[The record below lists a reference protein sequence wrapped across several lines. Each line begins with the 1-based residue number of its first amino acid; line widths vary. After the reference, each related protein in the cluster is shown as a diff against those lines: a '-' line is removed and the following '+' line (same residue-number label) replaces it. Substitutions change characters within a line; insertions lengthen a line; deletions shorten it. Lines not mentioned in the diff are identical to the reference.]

1 MTTLSPAEHK
11 EALKLLKYFSVKLS
25 KHDPNV
31 FASAM
36 IGLIARMCYVE
47 GDRDVMK
54 AVRQLAIM
62 SVDIKETIV
71 TLDRIQNET
80 DTGVR
85 N

>member
-1 MTTLSPAEHK
+1 MPKLTNAEHK
-11 EALKLLKYFSVKLS
+11 EAIKLLKYFGVKLKKS
-25 KHDPNV
+25 DPNV
-31 FASAM
+31 FASAI
-36 IGLIARMCYVE
+36 IGMVARMCYVE

-54 AVRQLAIM
+54 AVKQLAIM
-62 SVDIKETIV
+62 SIDIKDTIV